1 MVRERDAIK
10 KGWIIMTRAYKV
22 SEIGGTPIVNECLGR
37 EDPSIHIVQFGDK
50 RVKII
55 GSAKGRDFTISADLE
70 DVEVFFNLDAPNRI
84 SPNRD
89 IYPNELFFNIRFSI
103 PFYTIQTTENPV
115 EITIDEIEKKLGYK
129 VSIVNKEGDS

>member
-1 MVRERDAIK
+1 M
-10 KGWIIMTRAYKV
+10 KV
-22 SEIGGTPIVNECLGR
+22 GAFRVSDVGGAPIVTECLGR
-37 EDPSIHIVQFGDK
+37 ENSSIYTVQFGDK

-55 GSAKGRDFTISADLE
+55 GGAKGRDFTISADLE
-70 DVEVFFNLDAPNRI
+70 DVEVFFNMDTPNRI

-89 IYPNELFFNIRFSI
+89 IYPNELFFNIRFSV
-103 PFYTIQTTENPV
+103 PFYTIQTTENQV